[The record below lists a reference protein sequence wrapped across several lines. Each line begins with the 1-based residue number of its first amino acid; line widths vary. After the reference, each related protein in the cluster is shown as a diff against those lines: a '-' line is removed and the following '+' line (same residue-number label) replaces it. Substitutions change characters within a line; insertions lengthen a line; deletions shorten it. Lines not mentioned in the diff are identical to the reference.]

1 MDRGAPPSRRITCR
15 VTRISIDGDV
25 QTDILPLC
33 TVQFELR
40 PDRLVWIHIDS
51 NDVRSVKPPIEPAA
65 ELTTEIE
72 GRL

>member
-33 TVQFELR
+33 TLR